1 MNYQEIIQI
10 INQTLSMDSLQNPY
24 LLLDCS
30 QMSKIQRHSLSS
42 YEGIPIW
49 RNVLKMED
57 ETISPILLDLD
68 RRDFARQVKQI
79 CEKKQNVPLYSIII
93 SYLPTAKLAEHLGQ
107 YSLCQAQDKQPLV
120 LRFCDTRI
128 LPILE
133 QALSNE
139 NRRHFFAPIT
149 KWFYPDI
156 VGEWHMIENQCME
169 DVPKLKGILELTD
182 TEYEDIL
189 DGTIP
194 YALFMEVYE
203 HLTQLGNIN
212 GSFQSNLWRDIQLE
226 AAKEDFASPFFSM
239 HEFIERYL
247 QSLSDKLKIW
257 GTDDTV
263 LMSRFDYQET
273 V

>member
-30 QMSKIQRHSLSS
+30 QMSKIQRRSLSS

-49 RNVLKMED
+49 RNILKMED
-57 ETISPILLDLD
+57 ETISPVLLDLD
-68 RRDFARQVKQI
+68 RQNFARQVKQI

-93 SYLPTAKLAEHLGQ
+93 SHLPTAKLAEHLGQ

-133 QALSNE
+133 QAFSNE

-156 VGEWHMIENQCME
+156 VGEWHMIENQYTN

-182 TEYEDIL
+182 IEYEDIL
-189 DGTIP
+189 DGTISHVV
-194 YALFMEVYE
+194 FSEVYE
-203 HLTQLGNIN
+203 YLIQLNNADQRIK
-212 GSFQSNLWRDIQLE
+212 SNLWRDIHAE
-226 AAKEDFASPFFSM
+226 IAKEDISLPLFSM
-239 HEFIERYL
+239 CKFIERYL
-247 QSLSDKLKIW
+247 QSLPDKLGVW
-257 GTDDTV
+257 SSDNTV
-263 LMSRFDYQET
+263 LMGRFEYQE
-273 V
+273 VV